1 MWRECLV
8 TGPGLIVPG
17 LVSYVERVS
26 GNRTRANSA
35 RIGKLCG
42 ESVW

>member
-1 MWRECLV
+1 MV
-8 TGPGLIVPG
+8 TGPGLIVLG

-35 RIGKLCG
+35 RTGKLCRV
-42 ESVW
+42 SAW

>member
-1 MWRECLV
+1 MNELSI
-8 TGPGLIVPG
+8 IVPG

-26 GNRTRANSA
+26 GNTTRANSV
-35 RIGKLCG
+35 RTGKLCG

>member
-1 MWRECLV
+1 ML
-8 TGPGLIVPG
+8 G

-35 RIGKLCG
+35 RMGKLYG
-42 ESVW
+42 ESI